1 MHTKSQQVD
10 QDHRF
15 VGLETIFKPLA
26 KPLSLLNDFLNTQIN
41 FFEPELQDLVRYS
54 LEHKGKRIRPML
66 VFYSAWKNEQE
77 ISENLVKLAAIIE
90 LTHLAT
96 LVHDDILDEAVIR
109 HNIPTIFNGYGPK
122 IAVLLGDALFAHALV
137 LAAEFESQEISLT
150 IAQSIRRVCAGEIKQ
165 TFHSSKDT
173 YTLEDYYRV
182 IDLKTAE
189 LFHVSCLLGARLG
202 GFSEDYV
209 SAVGSFGRDLGIMY
223 QLYDDLVDVLE
234 SEKYIGKTLGTDFA
248 SGKHTLPTLRLID
261 KLSSKDRFKFLQ
273 GVKDGDIT
281 FEDLKSMLTHHDVFS
296 DVFDMLNKRIENAD
310 LSIANY
316 SHLPSFSYLMKVRD
330 LLSSQVRRLQEFS
343 LVSPT
348 VCV

>member
-1 MHTKSQQVD
+1 MHTRSQQVD
-10 QDHRF
+10 QDRRF
-15 VGLETIFKPLA
+15 VGLEAVFKPLA
-26 KPLSLLNDFLNTQIN
+26 QPLKLLNDFLSAQIN

-66 VFYSAWKNEQE
+66 VFYSAWKDEQE
-77 ISENLVKLAAIIE
+77 ISEDLVKLAAIIE

-96 LVHDDILDEAVIR
+96 LVHDDILDEAIIR

-173 YTLEDYYRV
+173 YSLEDYYRV
-182 IDLKTAE
+182 VDLKTAE
-189 LFHVSCLLGARLG
+189 LFYVSCLLGARLG

-209 SAVGSFGRDLGIMY
+209 NAVGFFGRDLGIVY
-223 QLYDDLVDVLE
+223 QLYDDLVDVIE
-234 SEKYIGKTLGTDFA
+234 SEKHTGKTLGTDFS
-248 SGKHTLPTLRLID
+248 SGKRTLPTLRLID
-261 KLSSKDRFKFLQ
+261 KLSFQDRAKFLKD
-273 GVKDGDIT
+273 VKADEISL
-281 FEDLKSMLTHHDVFS
+281 EDFKSMLTHHDVFS
-296 DVFDMLNKRIENAD
+296 DVFDILSKRIESAG

-316 SHLPSFSYLMKVRD
+316 NKLPSFSHLMKVRD
-330 LLSSQVRRLQEFS
+330 LLSSQVKRLQDLS
-343 LVSPT
+343 AA
-348 VCV
+348 